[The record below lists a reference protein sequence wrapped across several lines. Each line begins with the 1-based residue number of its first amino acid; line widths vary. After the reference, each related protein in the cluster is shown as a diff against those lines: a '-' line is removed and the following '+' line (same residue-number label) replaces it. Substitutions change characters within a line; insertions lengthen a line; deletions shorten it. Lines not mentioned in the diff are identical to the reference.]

1 MSFEKTG
8 YKGISQELKIE
19 NVLYNQILID
29 KKTMVIHMDCEN
41 GSAEA
46 TTPGMERL
54 EKVNVA
60 ESNHLSLQARPWGF
74 T

>member
-29 KKTMVIHMDCEN
+29 NKNN
-41 GSAEA
+41 GDSHGLREWF
-46 TTPGMERL
+46 RR
-54 EKVNVA
+54 
-60 ESNHLSLQARPWGF
+60 SNTH
-74 T
+74 